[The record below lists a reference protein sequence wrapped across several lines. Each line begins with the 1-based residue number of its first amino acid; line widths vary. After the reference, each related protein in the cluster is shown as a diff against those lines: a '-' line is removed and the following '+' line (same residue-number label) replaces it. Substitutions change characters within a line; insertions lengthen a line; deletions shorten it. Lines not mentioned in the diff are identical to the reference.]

1 MRHVV
6 SDSMHNYIS
15 ANEYEIRMPLLMIT
29 AIFVPVGL
37 LLYGWTANY
46 RVFWLVPDIGIGIF
60 GIGNFFTILRNCV
73 RDS

>member
-1 MRHVV
+1 
-6 SDSMHNYIS
+6 
-15 ANEYEIRMPLLMIT
+15 MPLLMIT